1 MGVIDNLSSKIE
13 NVYDYF
19 ANYYFLLFVL
29 VIVIVYTSYN
39 YLGGN
44 TYDYQN
50 GIDTSPISTGS
61 FGIVHIIISF
71 IITIIT
77 LWVFIH
83 IINHIFGINIL
94 HIVKN
99 IFSNKKLDNIIDSVD
114 NNIIYAEDKIIGLF
128 KDAKKEVNETA
139 QETKEYASKFKD
151 NIKET
156 AQETKEYAS
165 KFKDN
170 IKESTQELKEN
181 IIKFKDNHKIGG
193 NNEVFNISNNKYTYN
208 DAKSICSA
216 YNSRLATYK
225 EVEDSYNAGGEWCN
239 YGWSDNQLALFPTQE
254 SSYNKLQK
262 IKGHE
267 NDCGRPGVNGGFI
280 DNAEIRFGVNCYGV
294 KPKPSQKD
302 EDLMKARQI
311 YPKSPKDIDLEKKV
325 DYWKTNL
332 DKVTLSA
339 FNHDKWSR
347 V

>member
-13 NVYDYF
+13 DVYDYF

-29 VIVIVYTSYN
+29 LIVIIYTSYI

-44 TYDYQN
+44 TDDYQN
-50 GIDTSPISTGS
+50 GMETSSISTGS

-83 IINHIFGINIL
+83 IINHIFDINI
-94 HIVKN
+94 IRIIKS
-99 IFSNKKLDNIIDSVD
+99 IFSNKNLDNIIDNVD
-114 NNIIYAEDKIIGLF
+114 DNIIYAEDKIIGLF
-128 KDAKKEVNETA
+128 KSSKQEVKETA
-139 QETKEYASKFKD
+139 HETKEDINKLKD

-156 AQETKEYAS
+156 V
-165 KFKDN
+165 KD
-170 IKESTQELKEN
+170 LKQ
-181 IIKFKDNHKIGG
+181 DLRIGG
-193 NNEVFNISNNKYTYN
+193 KEEVFNISNNKYTYN

-216 YNSRLATYK
+216 YNSRMATYK

-239 YGWSDNQLALFPTQE
+239 YGWSENQLALFPTQE

-280 DNAEIRFGVNCYGV
+280 GNADIRFGVNCYGV

-311 YPKSPKDIDLEKKV
+311 YPKSPKDIDLENKV
-325 DYWKTNL
+325 NYWKTNL

>member
-1 MGVIDNLSSKIE
+1 MEAIDDLSSKIE

-29 VIVIVYTSYN
+29 LIVIVYTSYI

-44 TYDYQN
+44 TDDYQN
-50 GIDTSPISTGS
+50 SMDTSYISTGS
-61 FGIVHIIISF
+61 FGIIHIIISF

-83 IINHIFGINIL
+83 IINHIFGINII
-94 HIVKN
+94 HIIKS
-99 IFSNKKLDNIIDSVD
+99 IFSNKNLDNIIDNVD
-114 NNIIYAEDKIIGLF
+114 DNIIYAEDKIIGLF
-128 KDAKKEVNETA
+128 KDAKHEIKETA
-139 QETKEYASKFKD
+139 KETKEDVHKLKD

-156 AQETKEYAS
+156 V
-165 KFKDN
+165 KD
-170 IKESTQELKEN
+170 LKQ
-181 IIKFKDNHKIGG
+181 DMHIGG
-193 NNEVFNISNNKYTYN
+193 KEEVFNISNNKYTYN

-280 DNAEIRFGVNCYGV
+280 GNSEIHFGVNCYGV

-325 DYWKTNL
+325 NYWKSNL

>member
-1 MGVIDNLSSKIE
+1 M
-13 NVYDYF
+13 
-19 ANYYFLLFVL
+19 
-29 VIVIVYTSYN
+29 
-39 YLGGN
+39 
-44 TYDYQN
+44 
-50 GIDTSPISTGS
+50 
-61 FGIVHIIISF
+61 
-71 IITIIT
+71 
-77 LWVFIH
+77 
-83 IINHIFGINIL
+83 
-94 HIVKN
+94 
-99 IFSNKKLDNIIDSVD
+99 D

-128 KDAKKEVNETA
+128 KNAKQEVKETA

-156 AQETKEYAS
+156 AQDTKEYAS

-170 IKESTQELKEN
+170 IKETAQDLKED

-239 YGWSDNQLALFPTQE
+239 YGWSENQLALFPTQE

-280 DNAEIRFGVNCYGV
+280 DNSEIRFGVNCYGV

-302 EDLMKARQI
+302 EDLMKAQKI